1 MSHICLPLE
10 HCFGELCTS
19 LLTIRKVFCILNY
32 ASTNRLLLFS
42 PEEELVAECTSD
54 KETRDNQ
61 QITTAKQNNN
71 ADKKDSGTSKEQQL
85 GT

>member
-1 MSHICLPLE
+1 M
-10 HCFGELCTS
+10 
-19 LLTIRKVFCILNY
+19 NY

-61 QITTAKQNNN
+61 QITKAKQNND
-71 ADKKDSGTSKEQQL
+71 ADKKDSGTIKERQL
-85 GT
+85 GM